1 MAILLLSTDLLF
13 SSRVAGAAERL
24 GSKLQTMATPEALLD
39 ALAAAD
45 PRSLVLLDLNTFGWS
60 ISEWV
65 TRSAE
70 AQQPPRAIVA
80 YGPHVHTQRL
90 DEATA
95 AGCDEVLTRGHFNAQ
110 MDAVLAEYV

>member
-1 MAILLLSTDLLF
+1 MAILLLSADLLF

-24 GSKLQTMATPEALLD
+24 GSKLQTVGTPDALLE

-45 PRSLVLLDLNTFGWS
+45 PWSLVLLDLNTFGWS

-65 TRSAE
+65 TRMRE
-70 AQQPPRAIVA
+70 APQPPRAIVA

-95 AGCDEVLTRGHFNAQ
+95 AGCDAVLTRGHFNAQ